1 MSTSSQIVICCGSGG
16 VGKTTTSAALALK
29 WARDGDRVVVLTI
42 DPARRLADSLN
53 IGSIGGEPTPVPLT
67 DTNGTLHAVMLD
79 VQATFEGLIK
89 RLASSEEAAQQIF
102 DNRYFQFA
110 SSRLGGVH
118 EYMAAEKVW
127 ELSMSGNYD
136 VVVVD
141 TPPTRNALD
150 FLRAPER
157 MASLMDGAVMRWM
170 SMPATKGGW
179 RALEMGSEVVARVLR
194 KLIGESTIGE
204 IAEFFNMFRELWD
217 GFHARSMDIHALLRG
232 DETRFILVT
241 SPAPSARNEALYFLE
256 LLQNQTMPFA
266 GFVVNRTE
274 TKPDFQIS
282 RHHLPTNSEITNWPA
297 ICDSV
302 VNVVELQTKLAKSY
316 EQSIAAIRSAGPSDA
331 GIWLIPNQARPIN
344 QLRDLIG
351 LGEFLPDRS
360 TL

>member
-1 MSTSSQIVICCGSGG
+1 MSCQIVICCGSGG

-29 WARDGDRVVVLTI
+29 WAMGGDRVVVLTI

-53 IGSIGGEPTPVPLT
+53 IGRIGGDPTPVPLP
-67 DTNGTLHAVMLD
+67 DTAGSLDAVMLD

-127 ELSMSGNYD
+127 ELSMSGKYD

-179 RALEMGSEVVARVLR
+179 RALEMGSEVVVRVLR
-194 KLIGESTIGE
+194 KLVGESTIGE
-204 IAEFFNMFRELWD
+204 IAEFFNMFRDLWD
-217 GFHARSMDIHALLRG
+217 GFHARSIDIHALLRG
-232 DETRFILVT
+232 HQTKFLLVT
-241 SPAPSARNEALYFLE
+241 SPAPSARSEALFFLE
-256 LLQNQTMPFA
+256 LLRKQTMPFS

-274 TKPDFQIS
+274 TTPEFQIS
-282 RHHLPTNSEITNWPA
+282 PEQFPENGDIPNWSS
-297 ICDSV
+297 ICDAV
-302 VNVVELQTKLAKSY
+302 ANVVTVQSKLAKSY
-316 EQSIAAIRSAGPSDA
+316 EQSINAIRSAGPPGA

-344 QLRDLIG
+344 QLHDLIS
-351 LGEFLPDRS
+351 LGDLLPKRADV
-360 TL
+360 